1 MSPSYNAKKLTT
13 PFFII
18 HGENDKRAPYP
29 DAVLFSKQLNKLG
42 IDHQTLWIEK
52 EGHGY
57 FDEDIRYNHSM
68 LILEFFNKHLN

>member
-1 MSPSYNAKKLTT
+1 MSPSYNANKLTT

-18 HGENDKRAPYP
+18 HGENDIRAPYE

-42 IDHQTLWIEK
+42 IDHQTLWIKK

-57 FDEDIRYNHSM
+57 FDEEVRYNHNM
-68 LILEFFNKHLN
+68 AVLEFFNKHLN